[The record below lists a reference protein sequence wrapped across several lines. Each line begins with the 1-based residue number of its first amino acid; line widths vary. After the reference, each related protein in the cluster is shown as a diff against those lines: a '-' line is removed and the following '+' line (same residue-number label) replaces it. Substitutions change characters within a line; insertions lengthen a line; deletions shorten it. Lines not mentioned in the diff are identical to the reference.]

1 MERRCPQCGT
11 TLPAGVPAWVRDV
24 SVGQVMT
31 QDPVAIGPEESLMR
45 AVEVMR
51 RHGIRRIPIVI
62 GDALVGL
69 LAQGDLNR
77 AQPSILSDSQEEFD
91 RIMEETPVSRIM
103 INSPVTV
110 TEEMPLV
117 EAARLLHKTKYGALP
132 VVRNGKLVGIV
143 TDHDLLD
150 QLVGLLEQAG

>member
-24 SVGQVMT
+24 CVGRVMT

-77 AQPSILSDSQEEFD
+77 AQPSILSDSQEEFN

-110 TEEMPLV
+110 TEEMSLA
-117 EAARLLHKTKYGALP
+117 EAARLLHSTKFGALP
-132 VVRNGKLVGIV
+132 VLRDGKLVGIV
-143 TDHDLLD
+143 TDHDLLS
-150 QLVGLLEQAG
+150 QLVALLEQAG